1 MNRSYSV
8 ETSSGYAAH
17 PRQATT
23 PQLATYDV
31 VFDLQPDPS
40 ADPSAVSPTLDLTAQ
55 VAAPVAIEIAQAVGG
70 VCVLSTL
77 TAFGAYADCLTPT
90 CVLRLLTTPDRAIAI
105 AAGIGLAAHQEQVIV
120 SASNGRSHRAL
131 DVVFLDGR
139 STGDPASL
147 APFWKGCRAVA
158 KGRITGAF
166 PVRLRQHD
174 GLRILDLNNEWPSS
188 EEAREWVSAAAWQH
202 RRKVVVRERR
212 SAFTVVCNDWSRDR
226 EGEAFQQ
233 RLVATGRESV
243 AIQALKAGRAAVAR
257 LVDPADL
264 SPRGVDDQVPPPQA
278 A

>member
-1 MNRSYSV
+1 MNRPYSI
-8 ETSSGYAAH
+8 ETGSGYAAH
-17 PRQATT
+17 PRLATT
-23 PQLATYDV
+23 PQLATCDV

-40 ADPSAVSPTLDLTAQ
+40 ADPSAVSPTLDVTAQ
-55 VAAPVAIEIAQAVGG
+55 VAAPLAIEIARAVGG
-70 VCVLSTL
+70 ACVLSTV

-105 AAGIGLAAHQEQVIV
+105 AAGIGLATHQEQVIV

-147 APFWKGCRAVA
+147 ASLWKACRAVA

-166 PVRLRQHD
+166 PIRLRQHD
-174 GLRILDLNNEWPSS
+174 GLRILDLDDEWPSS

-202 RRKVVVRERR
+202 RRRVVVRERR
-212 SAFTVVCNDWSRDR
+212 SACTVVENDWTRDR

-233 RLVATGRESV
+233 RLAATGRESV
-243 AIQALKAGRAAVAR
+243 AAHALETGRTAAARLCGPLSQRGGGDQSPPPRAA
-257 LVDPADL
+257 
-264 SPRGVDDQVPPPQA
+264 
-278 A
+278 

>member
-1 MNRSYSV
+1 MTLSYPARANDDPDATPSR
-8 ETSSGYAAH
+8 TSSA
-17 PRQATT
+17 QI
-23 PQLATYDV
+23 ATYDV
-31 VFDLQPDPS
+31 VFDLQPDPT
-40 ADPSAVSPTLDLTAQ
+40 AAANAVRPTLALTAQ
-55 VAAPVAIEIAQAVGG
+55 VAAPLAIEVANAVPG
-70 VCVLSTL
+70 VRVLSTL

-90 CVLRLLTTPDRAIAI
+90 CVLRLVTTLDRAIAI

-131 DVVFLDGR
+131 DVVILDGR

-174 GLRILDLNNEWPSS
+174 GLRILDLDNEWPSS

-264 SPRGVDDQVPPPQA
+264 SPRRGDDQVPPPQA